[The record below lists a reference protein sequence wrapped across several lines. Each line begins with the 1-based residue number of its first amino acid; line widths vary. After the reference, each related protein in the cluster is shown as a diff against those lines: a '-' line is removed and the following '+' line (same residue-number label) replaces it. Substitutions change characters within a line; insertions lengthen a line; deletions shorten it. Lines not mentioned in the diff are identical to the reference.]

1 MGSTKNYR
9 ARSQTMQVG
18 KPPIYQTKYFSLQ
31 QKKEIKLKTDKS
43 RKYYCTT
50 RVNIRSQIAVA
61 TTHLLSWNK
70 NVNLRL
76 VPKLA

>member
-31 QKKEIKLKTDKS
+31 QKKGIKLKTDKS

-50 RVNIRSQIAVA
+50 RVNICSLAIEGYVIEKN
-61 TTHLLSWNK
+61 NK
-70 NVNLRL
+70 Q
-76 VPKLA
+76 AIIS